1 MSKVFQDEFD
11 EIRVCLTREE
21 AKGMLNMIKSVCLPE
36 RRMFNHLKEQLERI
50 V

>member
-1 MSKVFQDEFD
+1 MGKVFQDEYY

-21 AKGMLNMIKSVCLPE
+21 AKGMLRMVKSACLPE